1 MSKGERKS
9 LRKTYRKELVKRTL
23 VIKIAAAWVIT
34 VPCAAVMSAFL
45 FYTIKGFMLS

>member
-1 MSKGERKS
+1 

-34 VPCAAVMSAFL
+34 VPCAGVMSAII
-45 FYTIKGFMLS
+45 FYTI